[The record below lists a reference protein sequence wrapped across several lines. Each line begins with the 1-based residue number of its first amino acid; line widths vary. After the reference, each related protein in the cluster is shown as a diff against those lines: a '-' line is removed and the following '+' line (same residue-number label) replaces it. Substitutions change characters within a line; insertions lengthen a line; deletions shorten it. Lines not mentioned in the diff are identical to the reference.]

1 MKETIRKHIISW
13 VEDNIYSLA
22 NIDDLTAVLGYS
34 RRTIENWFKQEY
46 GLSLGDYIIR
56 RRICRA
62 AVLIRMTPLPITEIA
77 YLFHYHSSQG
87 FARAF
92 KKLTGRSPSDYR
104 TAEIWEFDKLQ
115 ASLLLKDIKLPE
127 IELCSLNRE
136 FAYNHT
142 LTVHDHIFEPA
153 VSDVTKSMRKMLL
166 ESDEV
171 LKELA
176 ISAKHSPLLSK
187 GRESIVDV
195 DISWATSDLSAS
207 SSENRHVFNGNY
219 AKMDFEGDWDTYGA
233 FSKIVY
239 MLIMTKYKLKLRHE
253 IHLMKLHFYSEESVN
268 FSIFIPVM

>member
-22 NIDDLTAVLGYS
+22 NIDDLTTVLGYS

-62 AVLIRMTPLPITEIA
+62 AVLIRMTSLPITEIA

-92 KKLTGRSPSDYR
+92 KKLTGLSPSDYR

-115 ASLLLKDIKLPE
+115 PSLLLKDVKLPE
-127 IELCSLNRE
+127 VELCSLDRE

-142 LTVHDHIFEPA
+142 LTVQDHIFEPA

-166 ESDEV
+166 ESAEV

-176 ISAKHSPLLSK
+176 ISARHSALLSK
-187 GRESIVDV
+187 GRESIVEV
-195 DISWATSDLSAS
+195 DISWATSDLSATT
-207 SSENRHVFNGNY
+207 ENRHVFHGNY
-219 AKMDFEGDWDTYGA
+219 ARMDFEGDWDTYGA

-253 IHLMKLHFYSEESVN
+253 IHLMKLHSYSEERVN